1 MKIYTKKG
9 DDGKTMLLG
18 GTRLPKHHIRI
29 AAYGDVDELNSFIG
43 LVSDLLPSHKET
55 LREIQNNLFVVGSHL
70 ATEPDQ
76 AEKIQLPA
84 LPENAS
90 ENLEKEIDRMT
101 AMLPELKH
109 FILPGGHATVSHIH
123 VARTVCRRT
132 ERTATALAELST
144 VNPIFIQYLNRLSD
158 YLFTLS
164 RAAAQELGAEENKW
178 VPKK

>member
-43 LVSDLLPSHKET
+43 LVSDLLPSHQET

-90 ENLEKEIDRMT
+90 ENLENEIILISNDLYNDQHDT
-101 AMLPELKH
+101 DLQLDHSSSPGKSEEDSFELPT
-109 FILPGGHATVSHIH
+109 IVS
-123 VARTVCRRT
+123 
-132 ERTATALAELST
+132 
-144 VNPIFIQYLNRLSD
+144 D
-158 YLFTLS
+158 
-164 RAAAQELGAEENKW
+164 
-178 VPKK
+178 

>member
-1 MKIYTKKG
+1 
-9 DDGKTMLLG
+9 
-18 GTRLPKHHIRI
+18 
-29 AAYGDVDELNSFIG
+29 
-43 LVSDLLPSHKET
+43 VSDLLPSHKET

-84 LPENAS
+84 LPENAA
-90 ENLEKEIDRMT
+90 EILESEIDRMT
-101 AMLPELKH
+101 SELPELKH
-109 FILPGGHATVSHIH
+109 FILPGGHPTVSHIH

-164 RAAAQELGAEENKW
+164 RAAAHELGAEENKW
-178 VPKK
+178 VPKKQD

>member
-29 AAYGDVDELNSFIG
+29 AAYGDIDELNSCVG
-43 LVSDLLPSHKET
+43 LVADLLPSHSEI
-55 LREIQNNLFVVGSHL
+55 LHDIQNNLFVVGSHL
-70 ATEPDQ
+70 ATEPEQ
-76 AEKIQLPA
+76 ANKIQLPS
-84 LPENAS
+84 LPENAA
-90 ENLEKEIDRMT
+90 ENLEQEIDRMT

-123 VARTVCRRT
+123 IARTVCRRA
-132 ERTATALAELST
+132 ERTSTALAELS
-144 VNPIFIQYLNRLSD
+144 VVEPVFIQYLNRLSD

-164 RAAAQELGAEENKW
+164 RAAAQELGAQENKW

>member
-29 AAYGDVDELNSFIG
+29 AAYGDIDELNSFIG
-43 LVSDLLPSHKET
+43 LVADLLPS
-55 LREIQNNLFVVGSHL
+55 
-70 ATEPDQ
+70 TEPDQ
-76 AEKIQLPA
+76 ADKIQLPA
-84 LPENAS
+84 LPENAA
-90 ENLEKEIDRMT
+90 ETLEMEIDRMT
-101 AMLPELKH
+101 ALLPELKH

-123 VARTVCRRT
+123 IARTVCRRT

-164 RAAAQELGAEENKW
+164 RAAAQELGADENKW
-178 VPKK
+178 LPKK

>member
-29 AAYGDVDELNSFIG
+29 AAYGDIDELNSCIG
-43 LVSDLLPSHKET
+43 LVADLLPSHSEI
-55 LREIQNNLFVVGSHL
+55 LYDIQNNLFVVGSHL
-70 ATEPDQ
+70 ATEPEQ
-76 AEKIQLPA
+76 ANKIQLPS
-84 LPENAS
+84 LPENAA
-90 ENLEKEIDRMT
+90 ENLEQEIDRMT

-123 VARTVCRRT
+123 IARSVCRRA
-132 ERTATALAELST
+132 ERTSTALAELS
-144 VNPIFIQYLNRLSD
+144 VVDPVFIQYLNRLSD

-164 RAAAQELGAEENKW
+164 RAAAQELGAQENKW